1 MTITPQMVKELRE
14 KTGVGMMECKS
25 ALQEAKGDLE
35 AAITVLRK
43 RGLASAAK
51 KSGRETKDGLIGSYI
66 HNGKI
71 GVMVEVNCE
80 SDFVAR
86 NPEFQTLVHDIAMH
100 IAASDPRFIR
110 KEDVTADVLASERD
124 IYKEQARATGKPENV
139 LDKIVEGRMSKYYS
153 EACLLE
159 QPFVKEASTTVG
171 ALIAAH
177 IQKIGEN
184 IQVRRFIRY
193 KLGEEHPRRV
203 SL

>member
-25 ALQEAKGDLE
+25 ALQDAKGDLE
-35 AAITVLRK
+35 AAITILRK

-86 NPEFQTLVHDIAMH
+86 NPEFQTMVHDIAMH

-110 KEDVTADVLASERD
+110 KEDVTEDVLASERE
-124 IYKEQARATGKPENV
+124 IYREQARATGKPENV
-139 LDKIVEGRMSKYYS
+139 LDKIVEGRMSKYYT

-159 QPFVKEASTTVG
+159 QPFVKDASITVG
-171 ALIAAH
+171 NLIAAH

-184 IQVRRFIRY
+184 IQVRRFVRY
-193 KLGEEHPRRV
+193 KLGE
-203 SL
+203 

>member
-1 MTITPQMVKELRE
+1 MAITAELVKELRE

-25 ALQEAKGDLE
+25 ALKESDGDLE

-71 GVMVEVNCE
+71 GVMIEVNCE

-86 NPEFQTLVHDIAMH
+86 NPEFQTLVHDLAMH

-110 KEDVTADVLASERD
+110 KEDVTEDVLAKERE
-124 IYKEQARATGKPENV
+124 IYREQARATGKPDNI
-139 LDKIVEGRMSKYYS
+139 LDKIVDGMMSKYYS
-153 EACLLE
+153 IACLLE
-159 QPFVKEASTTVG
+159 QPYVKDPSITVRDH
-171 ALIAAH
+171 IATH

-184 IQVRRFIRY
+184 IQVRRFVRY
-193 KLGEEHPRRV
+193 KLGE
-203 SL
+203 

>member
-14 KTGVGMMECKS
+14 KTGVAMMECKS
-25 ALQEAKGDLE
+25 ALQEAKGDLD
-35 AAITVLRK
+35 AAITILRK

-86 NPEFQTLVHDIAMH
+86 NPEFQTMVHDIAMH

-110 KEDVTADVLASERD
+110 KEDVTEDVLASERE
-124 IYKEQARATGKPENV
+124 IYREQARATGKPENV
-139 LDKIVEGRMSKYYS
+139 LDKIVEGRMSKYYT

-159 QPFVKEASTTVG
+159 QPFVKDASITVG
-171 ALIAAH
+171 NLIAAH

-184 IQVRRFIRY
+184 IQVRRFVRY
-193 KLGEEHPRRV
+193 KLGE
-203 SL
+203 

>member
-1 MTITPQMVKELRE
+1 MAISAELVKELRE
-14 KTGVGMMECKS
+14 KTGVGFMECKS
-25 ALQEAKGDLE
+25 ALQEANGDLE
-35 AAITVLRK
+35 AAITILRK

-51 KSGRETKDGLIGSYI
+51 KSGRETKEGLIGSYI

-86 NPEFQTLVHDIAMH
+86 NIDFQNLVKDLAMH
-100 IAASDPRFIR
+100 IAASDPRFVS
-110 KEDVTADVLASERD
+110 KEDVTEDVLAAERE

-153 EACLLE
+153 ETCLLE
-159 QPFVKEASTTVG
+159 QPFVKDPSITVRDH
-171 ALIAAH
+171 IAAH

-184 IQVRRFIRY
+184 IQVRRFVRY
-193 KLGEEHPRRV
+193 KLGE
-203 SL
+203 

>member
-1 MTITPQMVKELRE
+1 MTISAELVKELRE
-14 KTGVGMMECKS
+14 KTGVGFMECKS
-25 ALQEAKGDLE
+25 ALQESKGDLE
-35 AAITVLRK
+35 AAITILRK

-51 KSGRETKDGLIGSYI
+51 KSGRDTKDGLIGAYI

-86 NPEFQTLVHDIAMH
+86 NPEFQALVKDIAMH
-100 IAASDPRFIR
+100 IAASDPGFIR
-110 KEDVTADVLASERD
+110 KEDVTEDVLASERE
-124 IYKEQARATGKPENV
+124 IYREQARTTGKPENV

-159 QPFVKEASTTVG
+159 QPFVKDPSISVRDH
-171 ALIAAH
+171 IAAH

-184 IQVRRFIRY
+184 IQVRRFVRY
-193 KLGEEHPRRV
+193 KLGE
-203 SL
+203 